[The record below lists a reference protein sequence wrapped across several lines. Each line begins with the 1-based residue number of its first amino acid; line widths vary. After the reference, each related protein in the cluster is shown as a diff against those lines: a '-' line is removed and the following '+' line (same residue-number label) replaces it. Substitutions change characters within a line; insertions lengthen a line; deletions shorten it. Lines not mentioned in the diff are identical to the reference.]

1 MEELCETRYMSLLN
15 RDTVQQSTTSTVAQE
30 STANLGRGPE
40 ILESSA
46 KKVEAST
53 PEQRSEQKWSK
64 AGIIPILK
72 KCNGCVLL
80 PGKDKKI
87 LCHS

>member
-40 ILESSA
+40 ILDSSTRIA
-46 KKVEAST
+46 EAST
-53 PEQRSEQKWSK
+53 PEQRSEQKWRK
-64 AGIIPILK
+64 AGIIPMFSTIAMVVYFAWQGQE
-72 KCNGCVLL
+72 NTM
-80 PGKDKKI
+80 P
-87 LCHS
+87 